1 MILRNDQVKPSG
13 TRAICGL
20 TFTVLEGDYS
30 IHRLSPGSDVPA
42 VPSDT
47 AFSSITRTDEEITVV
62 CPSAIDLKLEHTEP
76 GWSVL
81 KVIGPLEFSLT
92 GILAGISRVLS
103 DAGISLFALSTWD
116 TDYIL
121 IKSYDREGAIKA
133 LTGAG
138 HFFRSQAL
146 TGD

>member
-1 MILRNDQVKPSG
+1 MQQDSRWYREMKQ
-13 TRAICGL
+13 L
-20 TFTVLEGDYS
+20 TFIVLDGDYS
-30 IHRLSPGSDVPA
+30 IHRLPPGSEVPA
-42 VPSDT
+42 LPRET

-62 CPSAIDLKLEHTEP
+62 CPSAIDLKAEHTAP

-81 KVIGPLEFSLT
+81 KVIGPLDFSLT

-103 DAGISLFALSTWD
+103 DAEIPLFALSTWD

-121 IKSYDREGAIKA
+121 VRSCDKEKAIKA

-138 HFFRSQAL
+138 HGFKY
-146 TGD
+146 

>member
-1 MILRNDQVKPSG
+1 MQQGSQWFRKMKQATFKQ
-13 TRAICGL
+13 L

-30 IHRLSPGSDVPA
+30 IHRLPPGSDVPA
-42 VPSDT
+42 VPRDT

-62 CPSAIDLKLEHTEP
+62 YPGVIDVKAEHTEP

-81 KVIGPLEFSLT
+81 KVIGPLDFSLT

-103 DAGISLFALSTWD
+103 DAEISLFVLSTWD

-121 IKSYDREGAIKA
+121 IRSSDKERAIKA
-133 LTGAG
+133 LTRAG
-138 HFFRSQAL
+138 HGFRY
-146 TGD
+146 

>member
-1 MILRNDQVKPSG
+1 MKQL
-13 TRAICGL
+13 A
-20 TFTVLEGDYS
+20 FTVLEGDYS
-30 IHRLSPGSDVPA
+30 IHRLPPGSDFPA
-42 VPSDT
+42 IPRET

-62 CPSAIDLKLEHTEP
+62 CPGAIDLKAEHTAP

-81 KVIGPLEFSLT
+81 KVIGPLDFSLT

-103 DAGISLFALSTWD
+103 DAEISLFALSTWD

-121 IKSYDREGAIKA
+121 VRSHDRERAIKA

-138 HFFRSQAL
+138 HCFVQYA
-146 TGD
+146 G

>member
-1 MILRNDQVKPSG
+1 MIQ
-13 TRAICGL
+13 L

-30 IHRLSPGSDVPA
+30 IYRLPPGSDLPVVPLE
-42 VPSDT
+42 T
-47 AFSSITRTDEEITVV
+47 AFSSITRTEEEITVV
-62 CPSAIDLKLEHTEP
+62 CPSVIDLKSEHTEP

-81 KVIGPLEFSLT
+81 KVIGPLDFSLT

-103 DAGISLFALSTWD
+103 DTEISLFALSTWD

-121 IKSYDREGAIKA
+121 IKSCDKENAIKA

-138 HFFRSQAL
+138 HGFRN
-146 TGD
+146 

>member
-1 MILRNDQVKPSG
+1 MKQL
-13 TRAICGL
+13 A
-20 TFTVLEGDYS
+20 FTVLEGDYS
-30 IHRLSPGSDVPA
+30 IHRLPPGSDFPA
-42 VPSDT
+42 IPRET

-62 CPSAIDLKLEHTEP
+62 CPGAIDLKAEHTEP

-103 DAGISLFALSTWD
+103 DVEISLFALSTWD

-121 IKSYDREGAIKA
+121 VKSDDKEGAIKA

-138 HFFRSQAL
+138 HSFRY
-146 TGD
+146 

>member
-1 MILRNDQVKPSG
+1 MKQ
-13 TRAICGL
+13 L

-30 IHRLSPGSDVPA
+30 IHRLPPGSDVPA
-42 VPSDT
+42 MPLEI
-47 AFSSITRTDEEITVV
+47 AFSTIIRTGEEVTVV
-62 CPSAIDLKLEHTEP
+62 CPSAIDLKAEHAEP

-81 KVIGPLEFSLT
+81 KVIGPLDLSLT

-103 DAGISLFALSTWD
+103 DAEISLFALSTWD

-121 IKSYDREGAIKA
+121 IRSCDREGAIKA

-138 HFFRSQAL
+138 HFFRP
-146 TGD
+146 

>member
-1 MILRNDQVKPSG
+1 MKHSENQTEPSE
-13 TRAICGL
+13 TRAIYGL

-30 IHRLSPGSDVPA
+30 IHRLPPGSDVPA
-42 VPSDT
+42 VPRET
-47 AFSSITRTDEEITVV
+47 VFSSITRTDEEVTVV
-62 CPSAIDLKLEHTEP
+62 CPTAIDLKAEHTEP

-81 KVIGPLEFSLT
+81 KVIGPLDFSLT

-103 DAGISLFALSTWD
+103 DVDISLYALSTWD

-121 IKSYDREGAIKA
+121 IRSSDKDRAIKA

-138 HFFRSQAL
+138 HGFRY
-146 TGD
+146 

>member
-1 MILRNDQVKPSG
+1 MKLTNDQVKPG
-13 TRAICGL
+13 ETRAVCGL

-42 VPSDT
+42 VPGET

-62 CPSAIDLKLEHTEP
+62 CPGAIDLKAEHTEP
-76 GWSVL
+76 GWCVL
-81 KVIGPLEFSLT
+81 KVIGPLDFSLT
-92 GILAGISRVLS
+92 GILAGICRVLS
-103 DAGISLFALSTWD
+103 DAEISLFALSTWD

-121 IKSYDREGAIKA
+121 IRSCDREGAIKA
-133 LTGAG
+133 LTSAG
-138 HFFRSQAL
+138 HFYRPWAV

>member
-1 MILRNDQVKPSG
+1 MQQGSQWFNKLTQ
-13 TRAICGL
+13 L
-20 TFTVLEGDYS
+20 TFTVFEGDYS
-30 IHRLSPGSDVPA
+30 IHRLPPGSDLPVVPRE
-42 VPSDT
+42 T

-62 CPSAIDLKLEHTEP
+62 CPGAIDLKSEHTEP

-81 KVIGPLEFSLT
+81 KVIGPLDFSLT

-103 DAGISLFALSTWD
+103 DTEISLFALSTWD

-121 IKSYDREGAIKA
+121 IKSCDKEKAIKA

-138 HFFRSQAL
+138 HNFRY
-146 TGD
+146 

>member
-1 MILRNDQVKPSG
+1 MQQGSQWFRKMKQ
-13 TRAICGL
+13 L

-30 IHRLSPGSDVPA
+30 IHRLPPESDLPVVPRE
-42 VPSDT
+42 T

-62 CPSAIDLKLEHTEP
+62 CPSAIDLKSEHTEP

-81 KVIGPLEFSLT
+81 KVIGPLDFSLT

-103 DAGISLFALSTWD
+103 DAEISLFALSTWD

-121 IKSYDREGAIKA
+121 IKSCDKEKAIKA

-138 HFFRSQAL
+138 HGFVQYA
-146 TGD
+146 G

>member
-1 MILRNDQVKPSG
+1 MKQ
-13 TRAICGL
+13 L
-20 TFTVLEGDYS
+20 TFSLLQGDYS
-30 IHRLSPGSDVPA
+30 IHRLPPGSDFPA
-42 VPSDT
+42 IPRET

-62 CPSAIDLKLEHTEP
+62 CPGAIDLKAEHTEP

-103 DAGISLFALSTWD
+103 DVEISLFALSTWD

-121 IKSYDREGAIKA
+121 VKSDDKEGAIKA

-138 HFFRSQAL
+138 HSFRY
-146 TGD
+146 

>member
-1 MILRNDQVKPSG
+1 MKQ
-13 TRAICGL
+13 L
-20 TFTVLEGDYS
+20 TFSLLQDDYS
-30 IHRLSPGSDVPA
+30 IHRLPPRSDVPA
-42 VPSDT
+42 ILCET

-62 CPSAIDLKLEHTEP
+62 CPSAIDLKAERTEP

-81 KVIGPLEFSLT
+81 KVLGPLDFSLT

-103 DAGISLFALSTWD
+103 DAEISLFALSTWD

-121 IKSYDREGAIKA
+121 IKSCDKEKAIKA

-138 HFFRSQAL
+138 HGFRY
-146 TGD
+146 